1 MLGVRDTNISIMT
14 RQYIYGYIIGLPF
27 FTLTRILAP
36 YLELEGQ
43 FRRVVISSFMMTFI
57 DIAADAFVIFVLKG
71 GMFEIGLAASLGYI
85 VSFLIE
91 APFFFNRKRSSSF
104 SLYIKEFDAKVCL
117 DMLKLS
123 STSGIYRAS
132 HALGGMAI
140 NNLLTSLNM
149 PYLVAAYGVFSQ
161 ITVYIRSSWSSA
173 SSNLLVFSGIFV
185 GEEDR
190 N

>member
-1 MLGVRDTNISIMT
+1 MYGAVQENVDTIRHIRAESIEEAK
-14 RQYIYGYIIGLPF
+14 RL
-27 FTLTRILAP
+27 
-36 YLELEGQ
+36 
-43 FRRVVISSFMMTFI
+43 RRSKYFQ
-57 DIAADAFVIFVLKG
+57 
-71 GMFEIGLAASLGYI
+71 
-85 VSFLIE
+85 
-91 APFFFNRKRSSSF
+91 
-104 SLYIKEFDAKVCL
+104 
-117 DMLKLS
+117 S